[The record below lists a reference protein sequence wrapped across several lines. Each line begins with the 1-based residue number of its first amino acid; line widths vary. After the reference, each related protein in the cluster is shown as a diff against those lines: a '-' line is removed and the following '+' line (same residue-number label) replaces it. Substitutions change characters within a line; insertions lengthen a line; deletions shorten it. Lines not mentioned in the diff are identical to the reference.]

1 MHSDDSEDLFHL
13 LSPPGPDSGPPDAL
27 PHAARPAAADT
38 APTPLLMDFSEGEFA
53 GLIGQTPRQV
63 RNLTREGIISKNAKK
78 RFDAGEVAKYCAHVR
93 SRLHK
98 GVPRSEELTAERI
111 RKERAAAEKIE
122 LQNAAARGE
131 LLPSA
136 EVLATWSGIL
146 RDVRGGLLALPAR
159 CAAELPGLTKAEVAK
174 IDRLVRDALE
184 DLADD
189 R

>member
-1 MHSDDSEDLFHL
+1 MNSPDTDDLFYL

-27 PHAARPAAADT
+27 PGAARPATPD
-38 APTPLLMDFSEGEFA
+38 APPAPLLMDFSEAEFA
-53 GLIGQTPRQV
+53 ALIGLTSRQV
-63 RNLTREGIISKNAKK
+63 RNYARDGIIVKNANK
-78 RFDAGEVAKYCAHVR
+78 RFDAAEVAKYCAHVR

-98 GVPRSEELTAERI
+98 GVPRNEELTAERI

>member
-1 MHSDDSEDLFHL
+1 MNSPDTDDLFYL

-27 PHAARPAAADT
+27 PRAARPATPD
-38 APTPLLMDFSEGEFA
+38 APLVPLLMDFSEAEFA
-53 GLIGQTPRQV
+53 TLIGLTPRQV
-63 RNLTREGIISKNAKK
+63 RNYVRDGIIAKNAMK
-78 RFDAGEVAKYCAHVR
+78 RFDAAEVAKYCAHVR

-159 CAAELPGLTKAEVAK
+159 FAAELPGLTKAEVAK
-174 IDRLVRDALE
+174 IDRLIRDALE